1 MKITSEDIALYP
13 APGMSIPT
21 TFKFSHSGKYFAY
34 LKSQKVGDP
43 QSLFIF
49 DINLRTEILLADGSE
64 FISAKESLEDDLRRQ
79 RLRQMLYGIS
89 RYEWMENDKILI
101 SATTGLY
108 IFDTLTSPPRLLIDN
123 SEYELLD
130 PKVSPNGVWI
140 SFISKRELFL
150 MDINEIVP
158 RQITFDAMPGVT
170 NGLADYIAQEE
181 MQRISGYFW
190 SPDSSQIAFTQV
202 DTRHIPDHVISHIG
216 SSENNNAKLETHKY
230 PFAGADNPKIQLAVI
245 DLEGNIKWLD
255 ISKYEYLPR
264 FDWLENGD
272 LIVQCQNREQTVL
285 DLLHFTDDFLNHSI
299 VLTEKS
305 ESWIN
310 IKDIYKP
317 LSKGRFI
324 WGSERS
330 GFTHLYM
337 YTLSDRSCYQI
348 TNGDWQVDSIVG
360 INEESETI
368 YFSSNKDSDIQ
379 RLVYAVKFDGNNITK
394 LTGIEGTASAFY
406 NASLK
411 MFVTV
416 ESSHQ
421 IPPEIYLVDPKED
434 LKIDLHEILP
444 FDDRLGQFSL
454 IPPEIISLKSD
465 SGEDLYGAVYKPDEA
480 EFSPPYPAVVYVYGG
495 PHSQLVNN
503 SWALTASMRIQRLR
517 QNGILVFIL
526 DNRGTARRG
535 MKFESYLKNNMGD
548 IEVRDQ
554 VSGVTYLIDNGLA
567 DPANVGIYGWSYGGY
582 ISLMCLAKA
591 PDIFKLAISGAPVTS
606 WEYYDTHYTER
617 YMGHPNHN
625 MEKFKES
632 SVLKY
637 VSNIRGKLLL
647 IHGML
652 DENVHFRHTSVL
664 LNELIA
670 ENKYHELLLFPDGRH
685 MPTKITDRI
694 YLEDRIFN
702 FIKKNLD

>member
-1 MKITSEDIALYP
+1 
-13 APGMSIPT
+13 
-21 TFKFSHSGKYFAY
+21 
-34 LKSQKVGDP
+34 
-43 QSLFIF
+43 
-49 DINLRTEILLADGSE
+49 
-64 FISAKESLEDDLRRQ
+64 
-79 RLRQMLYGIS
+79 
-89 RYEWMENDKILI
+89 
-101 SATTGLY
+101 
-108 IFDTLTSPPRLLIDN
+108 
-123 SEYELLD
+123 
-130 PKVSPNGVWI
+130 
-140 SFISKRELFL
+140 
-150 MDINEIVP
+150 
-158 RQITFDAMPGVT
+158 
-170 NGLADYIAQEE
+170 
-181 MQRISGYFW
+181 
-190 SPDSSQIAFTQV
+190 
-202 DTRHIPDHVISHIG
+202 
-216 SSENNNAKLETHKY
+216 
-230 PFAGADNPKIQLAVI
+230 
-245 DLEGNIKWLD
+245 
-255 ISKYEYLPR
+255 
-264 FDWLENGD
+264 
-272 LIVQCQNREQTVL
+272 
-285 DLLHFTDDFLNHSI
+285 
-299 VLTEKS
+299 
-305 ESWIN
+305 
-310 IKDIYKP
+310 
-317 LSKGRFI
+317 
-324 WGSERS
+324 
-330 GFTHLYM
+330 M

-444 FDDRLGQFSL
+444 FDDRLRQFSL

-465 SGEDLYGAVYKPDEA
+465 SGEHLYGAVYKPDEA

-625 MEKFKES
+625 TENFKES